1 MGHEITHG
9 FDDQGRQ
16 YDKEGNLADWWLPT
30 TENQFVEKVKCIIE
44 QYGNYT
50 DLKTNR
56 TVTINR
62 LEEPLFVCIHFIE
75 RFFFHL

>member
-16 YDKEGNLADWWLPT
+16 YDKNGDLNNWWNEETNAAFMKRAQCL
-30 TENQFVEKVKCIIE
+30 ID

-50 DLKTNR
+50 MPEVEMN
-56 TVTINR
+56 VSYYY
-62 LEEPLFVCIHFIE
+62 FCITRNQSII
-75 RFFFHL
+75 LCVS